1 MTNYN
6 NSYYKPGF
14 GLSIGSKWTRA
25 IMILIISNVSVFII
39 QLLFFTISSQ
49 WEGTFPGTS
58 SETGLDGTIRQ
69 LNLGIDQFT
78 TTFWLYQPYAIGKL
92 WLWQFVT
99 YMFLHS
105 VSSPWHI
112 IFNMFV
118 LWMFGSEVERAMGTK
133 RFLTMY
139 FTAGIFAG
147 VFCCLFTPDNPI
159 IGASGAIFAVEVA
172 FAMFFPNTTIIF
184 FVFPIKAKYLVTV
197 FAGITVIS
205 CLMPG
210 SSNIAHFSHLGGL
223 LYGFLF
229 VRYEPRFSKAL
240 LIWQNQQHE
249 KEYRKDEDIKK
260 QVDSLLDK
268 VNRGGMKSLTR
279 KERSFLRNASKR
291 YKKRDR

>member
-1 MTNYN
+1 
-6 NSYYKPGF
+6 
-14 GLSIGSKWTRA
+14 
-25 IMILIISNVSVFII
+25 MILIISNVSVFII

-58 SETGLDGTIRQ
+58 SETGLDGMVRQ

-205 CLMPG
+205 CLMPS